1 MKANERVKYLRKNIL
16 KLTQQDF
23 SEALKISR
31 SNMGNIE
38 IGRIA
43 LTDRVIDT
51 ICEKFN
57 VNKEWI
63 IDGIGEIFIQR
74 TRSQIITDFAADLIL
89 EEDESFKKRLVSSDF
104 YTALP
109 DYFQHESAQFN
120 KVYIRYRGCCSGQGV
135 SRDTHVYFQGCVFI
149 PGHD

>member
-31 SNMGNIE
+31 SIMGNIE

-89 EEDESFKKRLVSSDF
+89 EEDESFKKRLIE
-104 YTALP
+104 AL
-109 DYFQHESAQFN
+109 AQLDVDEW
-120 KVYIRYRGCCSGQGV
+120 KVLEGIAEKLSKK
-135 SRDTHVYFQGCVFI
+135 S
-149 PGHD
+149 